1 MKISQF
7 IISAIGLLYTMG
19 TEDLTALIIFGLLAT
34 VSWRRLM
41 RELEESELEEEGWER
56 AGQENRPDRRR
67 H

>member
-1 MKISQF
+1 
-7 IISAIGLLYTMG
+7 MG